1 MEEIQFE
8 FKGKEDKEIT
18 DFERADAIMSFI
30 ANRALPFDNTKYDRI
45 VFEVYDL
52 PESQVAWQLALI
64 IANYKNVKF
73 YVRKVGNPRFWKK
86 NKTVFAVSDKKF
98 KKLWIDTNTL
108 KWDALSTCDEEGFY
122 DFNGVNPLPQIFYGL
137 SSETIKDIAK
147 KLYGWS
153 DNRREFKKTH
163 KTTRMKKVKR

>member
-8 FKGKEDKEIT
+8 FKGKEGNEIT
-18 DFERADAIMSFI
+18 DIEKVDAIMSYI
-30 ANRALPFDNTKYDRI
+30 ANRALPFDDSKYNKI

-73 YVRKVGNPRFWKK
+73 YVRKIGNPRFWKK
-86 NKTVFAVSDKKF
+86 NKTVFAVSDKEF
-98 KKLWIDTNTL
+98 KKLWTNENVL
-108 KWDALSTCDEEGFY
+108 KWDAVSTCDDDNIYGITP
-122 DFNGVNPLPQIFYGL
+122 VPQIFYGL
-137 SSETIKDIAK
+137 SSETIKDIAER
-147 KLYGWS
+147 LYGWS

-163 KTTRMKKVKR
+163 KSIKAKKVKQ

>member
-18 DFERADAIMSFI
+18 DFERADAIMTFI
-30 ANRALPFDNTKYDRI
+30 ANRALPFDDSKYNKI

-52 PESQVAWQLALI
+52 PESQIAWNLALI

-73 YVRKVGNPRFWKK
+73 YVKKIGNPRFWKK
-86 NKTVFAVSDKKF
+86 NKTIFAVSDKEF
-98 KKLWIDTNTL
+98 KKLWTDINVL

-122 DFNGVNPLPQIFYGL
+122 GYNGISFIPQVFYGL
-137 SSETIKDIAK
+137 SSKTIKDIAE
-147 KLYGWS
+147 KLYGWN
-153 DNRREFKKTH
+153 DNRREFKRTH
-163 KTTRMKKVKR
+163 RTIRAKKVKQ

>member
-8 FKGKEDKEIT
+8 FKGKEEKEIT

-30 ANRALPFDNTKYDRI
+30 ANRALPFDDTKYDKI

-73 YVRKVGNPRFWKK
+73 YVRKIGNPRFWKK
-86 NKTVFAVSDKKF
+86 NKTIFAVSDKEF
-98 KKLWIDTNTL
+98 KKLWTNENVL
-108 KWDALSTCDEEGFY
+108 KWDAVSTCDDDNIYGITP
-122 DFNGVNPLPQIFYGL
+122 VPQIFYGL
-137 SSETIKDIAK
+137 SSKTVKDIAK
-147 KLYGWS
+147 RLYGWS

-163 KTTRMKKVKR
+163 KSIKAKKVKQ

>member
-1 MEEIQFE
+1 MEEIQFK

-30 ANRALPFDNTKYDRI
+30 ANRALPFDDAKYDKI

-64 IANYKNVKF
+64 IANYKSVKF

-86 NKTVFAVSDKKF
+86 NKTVFAVSDKEF

-108 KWDALSTCDEEGFY
+108 KWDALSTCDDDNIYGITP
-122 DFNGVNPLPQIFYGL
+122 VPQIFYGL
-137 SSETIKDIAK
+137 SSKTVKDIAK
-147 KLYGWS
+147 RLYGWS

-163 KTTRMKKVKR
+163 KSIKAKKVKQ

>member
-8 FKGKEDKEIT
+8 FKGKENKEIT

-30 ANRALPFDNTKYDRI
+30 ANRALPFDDAKYDKI

-52 PESQVAWQLALI
+52 PESQVAWHLALI

-73 YVRKVGNPRFWKK
+73 YVKKVGNPRFWKK
-86 NKTVFAVSDKKF
+86 NKTIFAVSDKEF
-98 KKLWIDTNTL
+98 KKLWTNENVL
-108 KWDALSTCDEEGFY
+108 KWDALSTCDEDGFY
-122 DFNGVNPLPQIFYGL
+122 GIIPLPQIFYGL
-137 SSETIKDIAK
+137 SSKIIKDIAE

-163 KTTRMKKVKR
+163 KTIRAKKVKQ

>member
-1 MEEIQFE
+1 MKEIQFK

-18 DFERADAIMSFI
+18 DIERADAIMSFI
-30 ANRALPFDNTKYDRI
+30 ANRALPFDDTKYDKI

-64 IANYKNVKF
+64 IATRKNVKF
-73 YVRKVGNPRFWKK
+73 YVRKIGNPRFWKK
-86 NKTVFAVSDKKF
+86 NKTVFAVSERGF
-98 KKLWIDTNTL
+98 KKLWTNENVL
-108 KWDALSTCDEEGFY
+108 KWDAISTCDDDNIYGITP
-122 DFNGVNPLPQIFYGL
+122 VPQIFYGL

-163 KTTRMKKVKR
+163 KTIRMKKVKK

>member
-18 DFERADAIMSFI
+18 DFEKTDAIMSFI
-30 ANRALPFDNTKYDRI
+30 ANRALPFDDTKYNKI

-86 NKTVFAVSDKKF
+86 NKTIFAVSDKEF
-98 KKLWIDTNTL
+98 KKLWTNENVL
-108 KWDALSTCDEEGFY
+108 KWDAISTCDDDNIYGITP
-122 DFNGVNPLPQIFYGL
+122 VPQVFYGL
-137 SSETIKDIAK
+137 SSKTVKDIAK
-147 KLYGWS
+147 RLYGWS

-163 KTTRMKKVKR
+163 KSIKVKKVKQ